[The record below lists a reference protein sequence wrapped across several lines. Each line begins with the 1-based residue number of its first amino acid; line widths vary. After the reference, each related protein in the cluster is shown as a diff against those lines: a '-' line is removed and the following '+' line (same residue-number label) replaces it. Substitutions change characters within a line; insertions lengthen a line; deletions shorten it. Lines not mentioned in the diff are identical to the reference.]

1 MFTVWGRKRM
11 TEQAFIKTF
20 LYVWAYIAVV
30 ALAFYFVFNYES
42 ALSFFLGSAV
52 SVMLMSH
59 NFKRTTKAAVKDPE
73 SLKRVTMINYAF
85 RYAFYI
91 LILTVAHFSNGLDI
105 VFTFIGFTSF
115 KVTMLMSMWAS
126 KIHKEGDDDA

>member
-1 MFTVWGRKRM
+1 M
-11 TEQAFIKTF
+11 TERAFIKTF
-20 LYVWAYIAVV
+20 LYVWIYIAVLSLV
-30 ALAFYFVFNYES
+30 FYLVFNYES

-59 NFKRTTKAAVKDPE
+59 NYKRTTKAAQKDPE
-73 SLKRVTMINYAF
+73 SLKRVTMTNYAF

-91 LILTVAHFSNGLDI
+91 LILTIAHFSDGLDI
-105 VFTFIGFTSF
+105 IFTFIGFTSF
-115 KVTMLMSMWAS
+115 KVAMLITMWVS